1 MKKTLIHISLILSAF
16 IVNSQTSKQDS
27 LLNLLKKTNEDTSK
41 VKLLIQIGSSVYNI
55 YPDSVFDYYNQATAL
70 AKEIMKSKNEKI
82 KETGNYLY
90 SFCLYEIGY
99 AESMRMNYNE
109 SEKHFNKALEY
120 SNQLLKHTESNT
132 IKFSVNELI
141 ADIYSGIATVY
152 LDKGYYSIALN
163 NYLKAQKIRNV
174 LISIGK
180 ISESETA
187 GQYYR
192 IGLVH
197 YYLKNYS
204 KSLDYYEK
212 SLNICI
218 EFNNLEGIAKCNNNI
233 GIIKLK
239 QNNIDIALE
248 YFNKTLDFALEN
260 KSPIIEAQA
269 YDNLANCYIKKKD
282 YSKAEL
288 YFAKAMIIAQKH
300 ENKQGEIF
308 IMLGLAE
315 LCNVMHKYDKS
326 LDYCL
331 KAVDISKEI
340 GSLSLEK
347 AAYSQSYKVYENK
360 GNFIQALN
368 YHKKFKVLEDSI
380 FNKEKNKQIEDAEAK
395 YQANKKQKEIDQ
407 QILELA
413 KRDVQINKKRNQN
426 YAFAIA
432 VFMLLVIIIFIY
444 MSLKQ
449 KQKTSKFIKSQNKK
463 ITDSIEYA
471 KRIQTAA
478 LPAEKYLEDIF
489 KSHFVLYKP
498 LQIVSGDF
506 YWAVKKDK
514 YSILAAADCT
524 GHGVPGAFVSMLGI
538 SLLNELSLNSDIT
551 RPDKILEKMRFI
563 LKRSFSQTGEIEEQN
578 DGIDISLCVIDHYTD
593 TLYFS
598 GANNP
603 AYLMRN
609 GKITELEPVMNPIG
623 IYPKEI
629 PFKMQEI
636 KLQKD
641 DIIYLFSDG
650 YADQF
655 GGQSHK
661 PVKFTIAAFKNL
673 LIENYQKPLKEQKN
687 ILEKQFLDWQNDHD
701 QIDDVLVFAV
711 KY

>member
-1 MKKTLIHISLILSAF
+1 MSKIFAF
-16 IVNSQTSKQDS
+16 ISFILFAFSVNSQTSKQDS
-27 LLNLLKKTNEDTSK
+27 LLNLYKKTNEDTSK
-41 VKLLIQIGSSVYNI
+41 VKLLIQIGNSVYDI

-70 AKEIMKSKNEKI
+70 AKKIMKSKNEKI

-90 SFCLYEIGY
+90 SFCLYEIGF
-99 AESMRMNYNE
+99 AESMRMNYNK
-109 SEKHFNKALEY
+109 SEKFFNKALEY
-120 SNQLLKHTESNT
+120 SNHLLKHTESNT

-163 NYLKAQKIRNV
+163 NYLKAQEIRNV
-174 LISIGK
+174 LISAGK

-204 KSLDYYEK
+204 KSLDYYEM

-413 KRDVQINKKRNQN
+413 KRDAQIKKKRNQN
-426 YAFAIA
+426 YMFAIA

-444 MSLKQ
+444 ISLKQ

-471 KRIQTAA
+471 KKIQTAA

-551 RPDKILEKMRFI
+551 RPDKILEEMRFI
-563 LKRSFSQTGEIEEQN
+563 LKKSFSQTGDFEEQK
-578 DGIDISLCVIDHYTD
+578 DGIDLSLCVIDSNTNI
-593 TLYFS
+593 LYFS

-603 AYLMRN
+603 AYLMRS
-609 GKITELEPVMNPIG
+609 GKITELEPVMNPVG

-641 DIIYLFSDG
+641 DIIYLFTDG

-661 PVKFTIAAFKNL
+661 PIKFTIAAFKNL
-673 LIENYQKPLKEQKN
+673 LIENYQKPLNEQKN